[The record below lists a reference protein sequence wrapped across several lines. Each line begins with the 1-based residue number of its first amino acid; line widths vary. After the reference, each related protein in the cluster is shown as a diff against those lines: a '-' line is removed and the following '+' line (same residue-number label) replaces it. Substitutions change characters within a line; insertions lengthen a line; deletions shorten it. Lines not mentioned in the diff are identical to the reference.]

1 MGSTCLVLRSL
12 CLVSSYNIRVF
23 IAAGVKYVYAPTNGS
38 KEHKDCKKRIQMVV
52 VFFPALF
59 ILFVCV
65 FSCNSWSMA
74 RPNHSYIKQALSMC
88 ASRCDTPGPALAGP
102 PRRLCPGEVGHRFQR
117 CPAPSCG
124 LARKML
130 LFVGF
135 FFFLWNP
142 AASQTCISR
151 FLATHVNAEP
161 FPSIL

>member
-23 IAAGVKYVYAPTNGS
+23 IAAGVKYVYAPTNSS
-38 KEHKDCKKRIQMVV
+38 KEHKDCKKSIKMVV

-88 ASRCDTPGPALAGP
+88 ASRCDTPGPALALLQG
-102 PRRLCPGEVGHRFQR
+102 GS
-117 CPAPSCG
+117 A
-124 LARKML
+124 LARWGTAFNAARLPRAVSPGKCCSL
-130 LFVGF
+130 WF